1 MLRRLIILVLLF
13 ATHFAYGQG
22 IEDRNLND
30 TINNSNTQV
39 IQSRKDSTTIV
50 GNAFFEIFYGK
61 PGKAALY
68 GLIVP
73 GGGQI
78 YNKKWWKLP
87 LVYAA
92 EGFSL
97 YWIITSTNQNNGFQ
111 EAYFNSLNDL
121 PGRKSFRGVTDVQ
134 VLLSNRNK
142 WRKNK
147 EYSWIFFLGTHLIT
161 IFESFIDRHLM
172 EFDVSDDLSFT
183 PMQSAIGP
191 YPAFSYTFDLNKK
204 KEIVYKDLM
213 VD

>member
-1 MLRRLIILVLLF
+1 MFVFVSHI
-13 ATHFAYGQG
+13 AYCQSSEERVPENRGLDG
-22 IEDRNLND
+22 
-30 TINNSNTQV
+30 TINNPTDPQV
-39 IQSRKDSTTIV
+39 QPAKDTTTIV

-87 LVYAA
+87 FVYAI
-92 EGFSL
+92 EGLSI
-97 YWIITSTNQNNGFQ
+97 YWIVTSTQQNNGFQ
-111 EAYFNSLNDL
+111 EAYYNSLNNL
-121 PGRKSFRGVTDVQ
+121 EGRKDFRGVTDINI
-134 VLLSNRNK
+134 LLTNRNK

-147 EYSWIFFLGTHLIT
+147 EYSWIIFLGAHLIT

-172 EFDVSDDLSFT
+172 EFDVSDDLTFA
-183 PMQSAIGP
+183 PMQSVIGP
-191 YPAFSYTFDLNKK
+191 FPAFSYTIGLNKK
-204 KEIVYKDLM
+204 KDIVYKDIL